1 MVKKSLN
8 RNVNRSLELSDFEI
22 KFSFHRRL
30 LDNDLNDFITK
41 VTGHLRAFNENTEKF
56 DIPVGRIFVYRI
68 EIARAFEEG
77 ESIWQIFDSQD
88 AELADYYSNLFNEDD
103 FSDNLQN
110 IVEPGFGTD
119 LLIVDR
125 VEILKDFRGL
135 NLGLILAL
143 RAIESFSDGCGY
155 IALRPCPLQFGPYRH
170 KEAKKLQLMGYDQF
184 SKNEAEAFKN
194 LCRHWG
200 KIGFVQIGNSTV
212 YIKSPA
218 LENPSIEKLFAK

>member
-1 MVKKSLN
+1 MVNKSPKL
-8 RNVNRSLELSDFEI
+8 NVNPTLELSDFEI
-22 KFSFHRRL
+22 KFSFRRRL
-30 LDNDLNDFITK
+30 LNNDLNDFITK
-41 VTGHLRAFNENTEKF
+41 LTGHLRAFNNETERF
-56 DIPVGRIFVYRI
+56 DIPVGRIYVYRI

-103 FSDNLQN
+103 FSDDLQN
-110 IVEPGFGTD
+110 IVAPGFGTD

-155 IALRPCPLQFGPYRH
+155 IALRPCPLQFGPYRN
-170 KEAKKLQLMGYDQF
+170 KETKKLQLMGYDQF
-184 SKNEAEAFKN
+184 SKNERQAFKN
-194 LCRHWG
+194 LRRHWS
-200 KIGFVQIGNSTV
+200 KIGFVPVGNSTV

-218 LENPSIEKLFAK
+218 LENLSIGKLFVK

>member
-1 MVKKSLN
+1 MVNKSVN
-8 RNVNRSLELSDFEI
+8 RNVDCSLELSDFEI

-30 LDNDLNDFITK
+30 LDDDLNDFITK

-68 EIARAFEEG
+68 EIARALEQG

-88 AELADYYSNLFNEDD
+88 SELADYYSNLFNEDD

-170 KEAKKLQLMGYDQF
+170 KEAEKLQLMGYDQF

-200 KIGFVQIGNSTV
+200 KIGFVQIGSSTV